1 MKHELLDNFHQLKD
15 TRSVSKLDLVNY
27 FRDNLIS
34 DDFSLTREELIIS
47 LGCIFKKD
55 ESENFFLK
63 SLVKNLLDDPRYFEI
78 LKRMPKNDLWK
89 DFQRFIITTRR
100 ERRRIRRNY
109 VEVEEHPFFGQSI
122 EGKLKYFEFKY
133 S

>member
-1 MKHELLDNFHQLKD
+1 MKHKFLYIFYRLKN
-15 TRSVSKLDLVNY
+15 TRSISKLDLVNY
-27 FRDNLIS
+27 FRNYLIS

-55 ESENFFLK
+55 ESENFFFK
-63 SLVKNLLDDPRYFEI
+63 SLVRDLLDDPRYFEI

-89 DFQRFIITTRR
+89 ELKRFTITTRW

-109 VEVEEHPFFGQSI
+109 VEVEPHPFFGWLT
-122 EGKLKYFEFKY
+122 EDKLKYFEFKY